1 MPKRRSLR
9 NPASKVLAGGFM
21 LAPSVAM
28 MRLPLMLAEAGNT
41 GKWATESAMAV
52 NEKIAATAEGL
63 FAAQM
68 SLFGSVSQFW
78 PEVFAGKTPSIL
90 NGVALEKSV
99 DAALAPAG
107 RQVTANFR
115 RLSRR

>member
-1 MPKRRSLR
+1 
-9 NPASKVLAGGFM
+9 M

-28 MRLPLMLAEAGNT
+28 MRMPLMLAEAGN

-78 PEVFAGKTPSIL
+78 PEVFAGKTPSIF